1 MTTRFVFIKTLF
13 IAAIIL
19 FSQSVLAIM
28 IGLSTEQLTKAS
40 QTIIIG
46 QVMDVKSQWNE
57 TGDEII
63 TRADVAVKEIIRGGF
78 NHERHLIVEY
88 EGGEIGDIGLRVS
101 DSPTLIKGENVVL
114 FLKLLKETKNGLLC
128 KIVGRAQGKYSIDQD
143 GIARKTGFNVLK
155 GKEAIENDIPVNE
168 LVSRIRAVK

>member
-1 MTTRFVFIKTLF
+1 MTTRFIFIKALF

-19 FSQSVLAIM
+19 FSQSVFAIM

-40 QTIIIG
+40 QTIITG
-46 QVMDVKSQWNE
+46 QVVDVKSQWND
-57 TGDEII
+57 TGDEIV

-78 NHERHLIVEY
+78 NNEKHLIVEY

-114 FLKLLKETKNGLLC
+114 FLELFKKIKTGLLC
-128 KIVGRAQGKYSIDQD
+128 KIVGRAQGKYSIGKD
-143 GIARKTGFNVLK
+143 GIARKAGFNVIK
-155 GKEAIENDIPVNE
+155 GKDAIENDIPINE